1 MEIDTHALISKL
13 PKAELHLHVEGTLE
27 PELMLELARK
37 NNVAIKYSTVEEIRR
52 AYNFKNLQSFLDL
65 YYAGTKTLV
74 DEEDFY
80 RLTYDYLQCATDN
93 NIVHAEISYD
103 PQAHIRRGVKFET
116 FTEGIIRAMKD
127 ARRNLGISSNLILS
141 FLRDLPEENAI
152 RVLDEAT
159 SYIHEIKAVGL
170 DSAEVGNPPSK
181 FSKAFEIAKDM
192 GLLRVAHAGEEGP
205 PSYIW
210 EAIEILKVERIDHGV
225 KAIEDPNLMNFLAK
239 ERIPLTMCPLSN
251 KKLNV
256 ISNLKNYPVRE
267 FLKHGIIAT
276 INSDDPAYF
285 GGYVNENYTAI
296 QRALN
301 LTPEEICTLASNSI
315 LASFIP
321 EERKREILEK
331 IKSTCEKHGVQSFNL
346 SLDSRA

>member
-1 MEIDTHALISKL
+1 MPLNELIHSI
-13 PKAELHLHVEGTLE
+13 PKAELHLHIEGTLE
-27 PELMLELARK
+27 PKLMLEFAKRTGMSMGMS
-37 NNVAIKYSTVEEIRR
+37 AEELKR
-52 AYNFKNLQSFLDL
+52 AYRFKDLQDFLNI
-65 YYAGTKTLV
+65 YYKGTDTLRTH
-74 DEEDFY
+74 EDFY
-80 RLTYDYLQCATDN
+80 DLTMHYLQKAKEN
-93 NIVHAEISYD
+93 NVVHAEIFYD
-103 PQAHIRRGVKFET
+103 PQAHIRRGIKFET
-116 FTEGIIRAMKD
+116 FTEGIISAMKN
-127 ARRNLGISSNLILS
+127 ARRNLEISSNLILS

-170 DSAEVGNPPSK
+170 DSAELGNPPSK

-210 EAIEILKVERIDHGV
+210 EAIEILNVERIDHGV
-225 KAIEDPNLMNFLAK
+225 KAIEDPNLMKLLAK

-256 ISNLKNYPVRE
+256 IPDLKNYPVRE
-267 FLKHGIIAT
+267 FLKRGIMAT

-331 IKSTCEKHGVQSFNL
+331 IKGPCEKHGVQSFNL